1 MPLLYAEDLKLFRRV
16 AAQAD
21 CIHLQSDLDVI
32 ADRFQSHG
40 LVLNINKC
48 RVLTFI
54 NKKNILRYKYKI
66 GDNIITRKDKV
77 RDLGIT
83 FDSKL
88 NFSCHIDS
96 ITSAAYRLLGF
107 VVRNSGEFCNLG
119 TWLTLYNAII
129 RRKLEYASVVWVP
142 HAQVT
147 GIFLNLAS
155 K

>member
-1 MPLLYAEDLKLFRRV
+1 
-16 AAQAD
+16 
-21 CIHLQSDLDVI
+21 
-32 ADRFQSHG
+32 
-40 LVLNINKC
+40 
-48 RVLTFI
+48 
-54 NKKNILRYKYKI
+54 
-66 GDNIITRKDKV
+66 V